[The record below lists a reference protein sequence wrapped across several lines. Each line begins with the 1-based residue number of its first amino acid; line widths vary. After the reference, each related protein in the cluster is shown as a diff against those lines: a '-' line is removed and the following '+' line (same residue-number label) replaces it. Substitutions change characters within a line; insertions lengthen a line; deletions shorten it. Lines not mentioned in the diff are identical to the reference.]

1 MTSLSRA
8 SNNVGIEEGM
18 QGMKLNQ
25 ELCIRIMKASRA
37 AGGSMPRLSYRDF
50 EGITIDVFIE
60 HCKLLDEE
68 GLVESQL
75 AFGGVAHI
83 RLTPRGHNALYA
95 LDKERVRLSRK
106 LGF

>member
-1 MTSLSRA
+1 
-8 SNNVGIEEGM
+8 
-18 QGMKLNQ
+18 MKLNQ
-25 ELCIRIMKASRA
+25 ELCIRIMEAARA
-37 AGGSMPRLSYRDF
+37 AGGSMPRLSYRGF
-50 EGITIDVFIE
+50 EGITIDAFIE

-83 RLTPRGHNALYA
+83 RLTPRGHNALDA
-95 LDKERVRLSRK
+95 LDKERVRFSRK